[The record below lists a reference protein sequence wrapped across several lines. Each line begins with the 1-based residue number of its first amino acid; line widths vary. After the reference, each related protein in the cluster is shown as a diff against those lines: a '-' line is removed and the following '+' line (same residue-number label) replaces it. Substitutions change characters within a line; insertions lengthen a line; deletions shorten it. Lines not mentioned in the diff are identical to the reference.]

1 MRTIKSIVIILMSIL
16 SWPALAQGTEKAE
29 LFSKPLPLNGD
40 IIVYLVGG
48 VIFMLLIIALVLWQI
63 STHLK
68 KYYRGELDKE
78 EEEYKYS
85 WERFMQFKPV
95 SSDKDSM
102 LHHSYDGIVEL
113 DNPPPPWFMFLF
125 YGTIV
130 FAVFYIGRYWITS
143 SGLRQDE
150 EYVQEMKEAE
160 IAHKAYLAKAADLI
174 DESNVTVL
182 NDVANVDA
190 GKALYMEKCAVC
202 HKPDGGGSV
211 GPNLTDEY
219 WLHGG
224 SVKDIF
230 KTIKYGVT
238 EKGMQSW
245 QKDLT
250 ALQMQQLSSYILTIQ
265 GTNPPEA
272 KPAQG
277 DKYVPEGSTAPAVKD
292 TTAAGDVAIN

>member
-1 MRTIKSIVIILMSIL
+1 MKQIKLIVFTLLSIAPWSVM
-16 SWPALAQGTEKAE
+16 AQAGDKAE
-29 LFSKPLPLNGD
+29 LLEPINGN
-40 IIVYLVGG
+40 IIIYLVGG
-48 VIFMLLIIALVLWQI
+48 VVFMLLIIALVLWQI
-63 STHLK
+63 SSHLK

-78 EEEYKYS
+78 EKEYKYS

-95 SSDKDSM
+95 SSDKDAM

-130 FAVFYIGRYWITS
+130 FAVVYLGIYWVSDI
-143 SGLRQDE
+143 GLRQDA
-150 EYVQEMKEAE
+150 EYAQQMQDAE
-160 IAHKAYLAKAADLI
+160 VAHKAYLAKAANLI
-174 DESNVTVL
+174 DESNVTL
-182 NDVANVDA
+182 LKEVADIDA
-190 GKALYMEKCAVC
+190 GKVLYLEKCIAC
-202 HKPDGGGSV
+202 HKPDGGGNV

-224 SVKDIF
+224 SIIDIF

-238 EKGMQSW
+238 EKGMQNW

-250 ALQMQQLSSYILTIQ
+250 ALQMQQIASFILTLQ

-277 DKYVPEGSTAPAVKD
+277 DKYVPEDQSTIKADSSAVP
-292 TTAAGDVAIN
+292 DVATN

>member
-1 MRTIKSIVIILMSIL
+1 MKQMKLIVLTLLSIVSLPM
-16 SWPALAQGTEKAE
+16 LAQGTDKAG
-29 LFSKPLPLNGD
+29 LLSKPLPISGD
-40 IIVYLVGG
+40 IVVYLVG
-48 VIFMLLIIALVLWQI
+48 VVVFMLLIIALVLWQI
-63 STHLK
+63 SSHLK

-78 EEEYKYS
+78 EVEYKYS

-95 SSDKDSM
+95 SSDKDAM

-130 FAVFYIGRYWITS
+130 FAVFYVGRYWITN
-143 SGLRQDE
+143 SGLRQYE
-150 EYVQEMKEAE
+150 EYELQMEEAE
-160 IAHKAYLAKAADLI
+160 IAHKAYLANAADLI
-174 DESNVTVL
+174 DESNVVL
-182 NDVANVDA
+182 LKDVADIDA
-190 GKALYMEKCAVC
+190 GKAIYAEKCVAC
-202 HKPDGGGSV
+202 HLADGGGSV

-224 SVKDIF
+224 SVVDIF

-250 ALQMQQLSSYILTIQ
+250 PLQMQQLASFVLTFQ
-265 GTNPPEA
+265 GTTPIKA
-272 KPAQG
+272 MPAQG
-277 DKYVPEGSTAPAVKD
+277 DKYVPEGQSATKTD
-292 TTAAGDVAIN
+292 TTATLEGVIK